1 MVGHVGLCASMKQ
14 ALDENLPN
22 IYTNG
27 HKDKEPATGIAAES
41 FDAINSLRRKL
52 CLLCVAP

>member
-1 MVGHVGLCASMKQ
+1 MVGHIGLGASMKQ
-14 ALDENLPN
+14 ALDESLPD

-27 HKDKEPATGIAAES
+27 RKDKEPATGIAAKS

>member
-1 MVGHVGLCASMKQ
+1 MVGHIGLCTSMKE
-14 ALDENLPN
+14 ALDESLPDVD
-22 IYTNG
+22 TNG
-27 HKDKEPATGIAAES
+27 HKDKKPATGIAAKS